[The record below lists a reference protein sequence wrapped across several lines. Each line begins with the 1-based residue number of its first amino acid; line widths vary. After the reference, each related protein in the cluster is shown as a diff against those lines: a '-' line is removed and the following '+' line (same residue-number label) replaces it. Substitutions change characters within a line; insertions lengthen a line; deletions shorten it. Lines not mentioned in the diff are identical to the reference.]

1 MMESRPPGP
10 VELVE
15 FLAHDDEYARELEA
29 LGVEPEEELR
39 TNLEEC
45 EELLEGIE
53 ELTEMYEPGE

>member
-1 MMESRPPGP
+1 MTETRTVP

-15 FLAHDDEYARELEA
+15 FLAHEDEFARELEA
-29 LGVEPEEELR
+29 LGAEPPPELR

-53 ELTEMYEPGE
+53 ELTEVYEPVE